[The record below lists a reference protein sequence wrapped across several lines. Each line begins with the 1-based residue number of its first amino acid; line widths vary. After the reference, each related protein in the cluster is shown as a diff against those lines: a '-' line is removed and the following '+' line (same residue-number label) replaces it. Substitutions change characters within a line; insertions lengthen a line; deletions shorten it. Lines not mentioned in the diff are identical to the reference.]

1 MGKIIYLL
9 IYSNKDLCKAKTCKI
24 KQNKRVPSEAKNMFT
39 VMPHAF
45 LAVWGTVYILEGQRR
60 ISQRKDCGN
69 TFVQWKVG
77 EGLEMKESVYMD
89 FSMKESLEREF
100 LKLQLVQLC
109 RTGTTWDGKCGG
121 EAEWT
126 ELNWLGVKYGMKFTV
141 LGGVRL
147 WRNMCC
153 VH

>member
-1 MGKIIYLL
+1 
-9 IYSNKDLCKAKTCKI
+9 
-24 KQNKRVPSEAKNMFT
+24 MFT

-45 LAVWGTVYILEGQRR
+45 LAVWGPVCILEGQRR
-60 ISQRKDCGN
+60 IRQRKDCGN
-69 TFVQWKVG
+69 TFVEWRVG

-89 FSMKESLEREF
+89 FSMKESLESEF
-100 LKLQLVQLC
+100 LKLQLVQLGP
-109 RTGTTWDGKCGG
+109 TGTTWDGKCGG

-141 LGGVRL
+141 LGRVRL